1 MVESGLLSND
11 VSLNDDQLVTRSS
24 DISSTPTLQFDDV
37 FLVNSED
44 EDENNDSEA
53 EEPPTSTECL
63 SCIEKIRYFF
73 QCSKKEGLD
82 CSNILFQEIQSIED
96 AIHIVKSNNIH
107 QTYLE
112 TYFKAN

>member
-1 MVESGLLSND
+1 MTTSRSMTN
-11 VSLNDDQLVTRSS
+11 RSS
-24 DISSTPTLQFDDV
+24 DISSTPTLQFDDA

-53 EEPPTSTECL
+53 KSHPLQQCL

-82 CSNILFQEIQSIED
+82 CSNVLFQEIQSIEYC
-96 AIHIVKSNNIH
+96 I
-107 QTYLE
+107 L
-112 TYFKAN
+112 